1 MRALVQPRFGDPAE
15 VLSVQEV
22 PDPQP
27 GPGEVLVRVLLSPI
41 HNHDLWTVRGS
52 YGFKPEMPARAG
64 TEAVGVVEAL
74 GEGVDGLTVG
84 QRVAT
89 GGSFGA
95 WAELIVAPAAGLV
108 PVPDQVSD
116 EAASQ
121 LVSMPFS
128 AIALL
133 DFLEVSE
140 GDWIVQN
147 AANGAVGRLV
157 AQLAAARGVHVLGLV
172 RRTDGVEELREQ
184 GIERVVATDDDGWR
198 DRVRE
203 IVGDAPIVAG
213 VDSVGGSAAGDVV
226 SLLADDGVLV
236 VFGAMASPT
245 LEISSGDV
253 IFKQVS
259 IKGFWGSKVFAA
271 MSREKRAALMG
282 ELVTGI
288 GSGALTLPVEKV
300 YGLDEIADAAR
311 ANGEPGR
318 RGKVLL
324 RPWAGTVAERA
335 VRCATAAMA
344 GLQPISA
351 SGDVRRP
358 RPWAYATARRTPCR
372 CSHSHRPA
380 RDRVQRG
387 WTSSPCWCTT
397 RFRSRTLPS
406 RSDPDRRP

>member
-22 PDPQP
+22 PDPEP
-27 GPGEVLVRVLLSPI
+27 GPGQVLVRVLLSPI
-41 HNHDLWTVRGS
+41 HNHDLWTARGS

-74 GEGVDGLTVG
+74 GEGVDGLEVG

-108 PVPDQVSD
+108 PVPDGMSD

-147 AANGAVGRLV
+147 AANGAVGRLL
-157 AQLAAARGVHVLGLV
+157 AQLAEARGVHVLGLV
-172 RRTDGVEELREQ
+172 RRTDGVAELAEQ

-198 DRVRE
+198 ERVRE
-203 IVGDAPIVAG
+203 IVGDAPILAG
-213 VDSVGGSAAGDVV
+213 VDSVGGSSAGDVV
-226 SLLADDGVLV
+226 SLLAEDGVLV

-245 LEISSGDV
+245 MEIGSGDV
-253 IFKQVS
+253 IFKQVV
-259 IKGFWGSKVFAA
+259 IKGFWGSKVFGA

-282 ELVTGI
+282 ELVSGI

-311 ANGEPGR
+311 ANGAPGR
-318 RGKVLL
+318 RGKILL
-324 RPWAGTVAERA
+324 RP
-335 VRCATAAMA
+335 
-344 GLQPISA
+344 
-351 SGDVRRP
+351 
-358 RPWAYATARRTPCR
+358 
-372 CSHSHRPA
+372 
-380 RDRVQRG
+380 
-387 WTSSPCWCTT
+387 
-397 RFRSRTLPS
+397 
-406 RSDPDRRP
+406 

>member
-1 MRALVQPRFGDPAE
+1 MRALVQPQFGDPAE
-15 VLSVQEV
+15 VLSVEEV
-22 PDPQP
+22 PAPEP
-27 GPGEVLVRVLLSPI
+27 GPGQALVRVLLSPI

-74 GEGVDGLTVG
+74 GEGVEHLEVG

-95 WAELIVAPAAGLV
+95 WAELIVAPAAGLI
-108 PVPDQVSD
+108 PVPDAISD

-128 AIALL
+128 AIALI

-157 AQLAAARGVHVLGLV
+157 AQLAASRGVRVLGLV
-172 RRTDGVEELREQ
+172 RRADGVTELFEQ
-184 GIERVVATDDDGWR
+184 GIGDVVATDDDGWR

-226 SLLADDGVLV
+226 SLLAEDGVLV

-253 IFKQVS
+253 IFKQVVV
-259 IKGFWGSKVFAA
+259 KGFWGSKVFPA
-271 MSREKRAALMG
+271 MDADKRARLMG
-282 ELVTGI
+282 ELVSGI
-288 GSGALTLPVEKV
+288 ASGTLTLPVEKV
-300 YGLDEIADAAR
+300 YGLDEISDAAR
-311 ANGEPGR
+311 ASAEPGR

-324 RPWAGTVAERA
+324 RP
-335 VRCATAAMA
+335 
-344 GLQPISA
+344 
-351 SGDVRRP
+351 
-358 RPWAYATARRTPCR
+358 
-372 CSHSHRPA
+372 
-380 RDRVQRG
+380 
-387 WTSSPCWCTT
+387 
-397 RFRSRTLPS
+397 
-406 RSDPDRRP
+406 

>member
-1 MRALVQPRFGDPAE
+1 MRALVQPRFGDPSA
-15 VLSVQEV
+15 VLSVTEV

-27 GPGEVLVRVLLSPI
+27 GPGQVLVRVLLSPI

-74 GEGVDGLTVG
+74 GEGLEGLEVG

-89 GGSFGA
+89 GGTFGA

-108 PVPDQVSD
+108 PVPEGVSD

-133 DFLEVSE
+133 DFLELSE
-140 GDWIVQN
+140 GDWFVQN
-147 AANGAVGRLV
+147 AANGAVGRLL
-157 AQLAAARGVHVLGLV
+157 AQLAEARGVHVLGLV
-172 RRTDGVEELREQ
+172 RRADGVEELREQ
-184 GIERVVATDDDGWR
+184 GIGHVVATDDDGWR

-203 IVGDAPIVAG
+203 IVGDAPLVAG

-245 LEISSGDV
+245 LEIGSGDV
-253 IFKQVS
+253 IFKQAV
-259 IKGFWGSKVFAA
+259 IKGFWGSKVFGA
-271 MSREKRAALMG
+271 MSADKRAALMG
-282 ELVTGI
+282 ELVRGI
-288 GSGALTLPVEKV
+288 AAGTLTLPVEKV
-300 YGLDEIADAAR
+300 YALEDIADAAR
-311 ANGEPGR
+311 ANGAPGR

-324 RPWAGTVAERA
+324 RP
-335 VRCATAAMA
+335 
-344 GLQPISA
+344 
-351 SGDVRRP
+351 
-358 RPWAYATARRTPCR
+358 
-372 CSHSHRPA
+372 
-380 RDRVQRG
+380 
-387 WTSSPCWCTT
+387 
-397 RFRSRTLPS
+397 
-406 RSDPDRRP
+406 

>member
-1 MRALVQPRFGDPAE
+1 MRALVQPQFGDPSE

-22 PDPQP
+22 PDPRP
-27 GPGEVLVRVLLSPI
+27 GPGQVLVRVLLSPI

-64 TEAVGVVEAL
+64 TESVGVVEAL
-74 GEGVDGLTVG
+74 GEGVEHLRVG

-108 PVPDQVSD
+108 PVPDEISD

-133 DFLEVSE
+133 DFVEVTE

-157 AQLAAARGVHVLGLV
+157 AQLAAPRGVHVLGLV
-172 RRTDGVEELREQ
+172 RRADGVAELGEQ
-184 GIERVVATDDDGWR
+184 GIGDVVATDDDGWR
-198 DRVRE
+198 ERVAA
-203 IVGDAPIVAG
+203 IVGDGRIVAG

-226 SLLADDGVLV
+226 SLLVEDGVLV

-245 LEISSGDV
+245 LEIASGDV
-253 IFKQVS
+253 IFKQVV
-259 IKGFWGSKVFAA
+259 IKGFWGSKVFPA
-271 MSREKRAALMG
+271 MDQDKRARLMG
-282 ELVTGI
+282 ELVSGI

-300 YGLDEIADAAR
+300 YSLEEIADAAR
-311 ANGEPGR
+311 ASAEPGR
-318 RGKVLL
+318 RGKILL
-324 RPWAGTVAERA
+324 RP
-335 VRCATAAMA
+335 
-344 GLQPISA
+344 
-351 SGDVRRP
+351 
-358 RPWAYATARRTPCR
+358 
-372 CSHSHRPA
+372 
-380 RDRVQRG
+380 
-387 WTSSPCWCTT
+387 
-397 RFRSRTLPS
+397 
-406 RSDPDRRP
+406 

>member
-22 PDPQP
+22 PDPEP
-27 GPGEVLVRVLLSPI
+27 GPGQVLVRVLLSPI
-41 HNHDLWTVRGS
+41 HNHDLWTARGS

-74 GEGVDGLTVG
+74 GEGVDTLEVG

-108 PVPDQVSD
+108 PVPEGMSD
-116 EAASQ
+116 EAAAQ

-147 AANGAVGRLV
+147 AANGAVGRLLS
-157 AQLAAARGVHVLGLV
+157 QLAEARGVHVLGLV
-172 RRTDGVEELREQ
+172 RRAEGVDELREQ
-184 GIERVVATDDDGWR
+184 GIEQVVATDDDGWR

-203 IVGDAPIVAG
+203 VVGDAPIVAG

-226 SLLADDGVLV
+226 SLLAEDGVLV

-245 LEISSGDV
+245 LEIGSGDV
-253 IFKQVS
+253 IFKQVV
-259 IKGFWGSKVFAA
+259 IKGFWGSKVFGA
-271 MSREKRAALMG
+271 MSREKRGALMG
-282 ELVTGI
+282 ELVAGI
-288 GSGALTLPVEKV
+288 SSGALTLPVEQV
-300 YGLDEIADAAR
+300 YALEDIADAAR
-311 ANGEPGR
+311 ANQAPGR

-324 RPWAGTVAERA
+324 RP
-335 VRCATAAMA
+335 
-344 GLQPISA
+344 
-351 SGDVRRP
+351 
-358 RPWAYATARRTPCR
+358 
-372 CSHSHRPA
+372 
-380 RDRVQRG
+380 
-387 WTSSPCWCTT
+387 
-397 RFRSRTLPS
+397 
-406 RSDPDRRP
+406 

>member
-22 PDPQP
+22 PDPEP
-27 GPGEVLVRVLLSPI
+27 GPGQALVRVLLSPI
-41 HNHDLWTVRGS
+41 HNHDLWTARGS

-74 GEGVDGLTVG
+74 GEGVEGLRVG

-95 WAELIVAPAAGLV
+95 WAELIVAPAAGLI
-108 PVPDQVSD
+108 PVPDGMTD

-147 AANGAVGRLV
+147 AANGAVGRLLS
-157 AQLAAARGVHVLGLV
+157 QLAEARGVHVLGLV
-172 RRTDGVEELREQ
+172 RRADGVAELAEQ
-184 GIERVVATDDDGWR
+184 GIEQVVATDDAGWR

-203 IVGDAPIVAG
+203 IVGDASIVAG
-213 VDSVGGSAAGDVV
+213 VDSVGGTSAGDVV
-226 SLLADDGVLV
+226 SLLAEDGVLV

-245 LEISSGDV
+245 MEIGAGDV
-253 IFKQVS
+253 IFKQVV

-282 ELVTGI
+282 ELVSGI
-288 GSGALTLPVEKV
+288 GSGALTLPVQKV

-318 RGKVLL
+318 RGKILL
-324 RPWAGTVAERA
+324 RP
-335 VRCATAAMA
+335 
-344 GLQPISA
+344 
-351 SGDVRRP
+351 
-358 RPWAYATARRTPCR
+358 
-372 CSHSHRPA
+372 
-380 RDRVQRG
+380 
-387 WTSSPCWCTT
+387 
-397 RFRSRTLPS
+397 
-406 RSDPDRRP
+406 

>member
-1 MRALVQPRFGDPAE
+1 MRALVQNQFGDPSE
-15 VLSVQEV
+15 VLSVTEV
-22 PDPQP
+22 PDPEP
-27 GPGEVLVRVLLSPI
+27 GPGQVLVRVLLSPI

-74 GEGVDGLTVG
+74 GEGVEGLAVG

-95 WAELIVAPAAGLV
+95 WAELIVAPAAGLI
-108 PVPDQVSD
+108 PVPEGMSD
-116 EAASQ
+116 EAAAQ

-157 AQLAAARGVHVLGLV
+157 AQLAAARGINVLGLV
-172 RRTDGVEELREQ
+172 RRAAGVEELREQ

-203 IVGDAPIVAG
+203 IVGDAPLVAG

-226 SLLADDGVLV
+226 SLLAEDGVLV

-245 LEISSGDV
+245 LEIGSGDV
-253 IFKQVS
+253 IFKHVV
-259 IKGFWGSKVFAA
+259 IKGFWGSRVFPA
-271 MSREKRAALMG
+271 MARDKRAALMG

-300 YGLDEIADAAR
+300 FALEDIADAAR
-311 ANGEPGR
+311 ASAAPGR
-318 RGKVLL
+318 RGKILL
-324 RPWAGTVAERA
+324 RP
-335 VRCATAAMA
+335 
-344 GLQPISA
+344 
-351 SGDVRRP
+351 
-358 RPWAYATARRTPCR
+358 
-372 CSHSHRPA
+372 
-380 RDRVQRG
+380 
-387 WTSSPCWCTT
+387 
-397 RFRSRTLPS
+397 
-406 RSDPDRRP
+406 

>member
-1 MRALVQPRFGDPAE
+1 MRALVQPSFGDPAE

-22 PDPQP
+22 PDPEP
-27 GPGEVLVRVLLSPI
+27 GPGQALVRVLLSPI
-41 HNHDLWTVRGS
+41 HNHDLWTARGS

-74 GEGVDGLTVG
+74 GDGVDGLEVG

-108 PVPDQVSD
+108 PVPDGMSD

-157 AQLAAARGVHVLGLV
+157 AQLAEARGVHVLGLV
-172 RRTDGVEELREQ
+172 RRTDGVAELAEQ
-184 GIERVVATDDDGWR
+184 GIERVVATDDDVWR
-198 DRVRE
+198 ERVRE

-213 VDSVGGSAAGDVV
+213 VDSVGGSSAGDVV
-226 SLLADDGVLV
+226 SLLAEDGVLV

-245 LEISSGDV
+245 MEIGSGDV
-253 IFKQVS
+253 IFKQVV
-259 IKGFWGSKVFAA
+259 IKGFWGSKVFGA

-282 ELVTGI
+282 ELVSGI

-311 ANGEPGR
+311 ANGAPGR
-318 RGKVLL
+318 RGKILL
-324 RPWAGTVAERA
+324 RP
-335 VRCATAAMA
+335 
-344 GLQPISA
+344 
-351 SGDVRRP
+351 
-358 RPWAYATARRTPCR
+358 
-372 CSHSHRPA
+372 
-380 RDRVQRG
+380 
-387 WTSSPCWCTT
+387 
-397 RFRSRTLPS
+397 
-406 RSDPDRRP
+406 

>member
-1 MRALVQPRFGDPAE
+1 MRALVQPQFGDPSE
-15 VLSVQEV
+15 VLSLQEV

-27 GPGEVLVRVLLSPI
+27 GPGQVLVRVLLSPI

-52 YGFKPEMPARAG
+52 YGFKPDMPARAG

-74 GEGVDGLTVG
+74 GEGVEGLSVG

-108 PVPDQVSD
+108 PVPEGVSD
-116 EAASQ
+116 EAAAQ

-147 AANGAVGRLV
+147 AANGAVGRLLS
-157 AQLAAARGVHVLGLV
+157 QLGEARGVHVLGLV
-172 RRTDGVEELREQ
+172 RRTEGVDELREQ
-184 GIERVVATDDDGWR
+184 GIEQVVATDDDGWR

-213 VDSVGGSAAGDVV
+213 VDSVGGTAAGDVV

-245 LEISSGDV
+245 LEIGSGDV
-253 IFKQVS
+253 IFKQTV

-271 MSREKRAALMG
+271 MSGEKRAGLMG

-288 GSGALTLPVEKV
+288 ASGALTLPVEKV
-300 YGLDEIADAAR
+300 YALDEIAEAAR
-311 ANGEPGR
+311 ANFEPGR
-318 RGKVLL
+318 RGKILL
-324 RPWAGTVAERA
+324 RP
-335 VRCATAAMA
+335 
-344 GLQPISA
+344 
-351 SGDVRRP
+351 
-358 RPWAYATARRTPCR
+358 
-372 CSHSHRPA
+372 
-380 RDRVQRG
+380 
-387 WTSSPCWCTT
+387 
-397 RFRSRTLPS
+397 
-406 RSDPDRRP
+406 